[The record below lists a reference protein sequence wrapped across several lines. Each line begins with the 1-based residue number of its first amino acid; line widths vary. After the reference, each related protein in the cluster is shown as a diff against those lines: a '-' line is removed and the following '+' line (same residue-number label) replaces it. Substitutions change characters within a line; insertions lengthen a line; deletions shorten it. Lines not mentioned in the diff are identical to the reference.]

1 MIKAVGYARV
11 STSSDS
17 QDSSYENQC
26 NYFEHYCK
34 NNDLELVG
42 VYSDKLSGTDV
53 KDREGFRSMLEQVGV
68 VYEDYGHFSTRPM
81 AELPFTLIICK
92 NSSRFGRNL
101 RITLEVL
108 ECLNEQGVTVKFI
121 ENGLSSSNNGD
132 MLVLNIMNTLDT
144 EYSKDLS
151 EKIRAGYIMSATT
164 TNKVTSNGKLYG
176 YSYENNKLKIIEEE
190 AQVIRMIYQ
199 WYIEGKGLRVI
210 GNELR
215 SKDIKN
221 RNGKYFGKN
230 TLLGILTNSKYC
242 GVNNRLRWQTDGV
255 FKKHAK
261 TPKLR
266 PNAEQYFK
274 DSDDIEPI
282 VSKEQFAK
290 CQEILASKQ
299 GDRKGVNRGNTIY
312 SQKIKCGI
320 CNASY
325 TSNVDKGRRFYN
337 CSNKAKYGLSK
348 CNNRNISLNKLNE
361 LLSSE
366 WLIQSLHSI
375 KLMQNTHLM
384 RLIQELEASKD
395 KSVEDEVEA
404 LRCAL
409 NTLSDKLN
417 KVLDL
422 YIEGDLDKDTYK
434 GRKVKLEK
442 QINDL
447 KASIEAKCRSND
459 EIDEII
465 EQKKRLIK
473 ASKEIK
479 IKDNYSRE
487 EILDILYKIEVKPN
501 MLYVSL
507 LINNEVMEVL
517 EPIIW

>member
-1 MIKAVGYARV
+1 MPRV
-11 STSSDS
+11 STTSDA

-34 NNDLELVG
+34 NNDLELVN

-53 KDREGFRSMLEQVGV
+53 KDREGFRLMLEQVGV

-81 AELPFTLIICK
+81 KELPFTLIICK

-274 DSDDIEPI
+274 DTDDIEPI
-282 VSKEQFAK
+282 ITKEQFNK
-290 CQEILASKQ
+290 VQEILASKQ
-299 GDRKGVNRGNTIY
+299 GDRKGVNRGNSPYAT
-312 SQKIKCGI
+312 KIRCGI
-320 CNASY
+320 CNSSY
-325 TSNVDKGRRFYN
+325 TSNKDKGRAFYN
-337 CSNKAKYGLSK
+337 CSNKAKYGVSA
-348 CNNRNISLNKLNE
+348 CNNRNISLNKLNS

-366 WLIQSLHSI
+366 WLVTSLEAI
-375 KLMQNTHLM
+375 KLQQKTYIKRSINK
-384 RLIQELEASKD
+384 LEASKNTD
-395 KSVEDEVEA
+395 NIEEVKA
-404 LRCAL
+404 LQIELAEL
-409 NTLSDKLN
+409 NQQKEKL
-417 KVLDL
+417 LDL
-422 YIEGDLDKDTYK
+422 YLDNLIDKIHYTQ
-434 GRKVKLEK
+434 KLHS
-442 QINDL
+442 L
-447 KASIEAKCRSND
+447 EAKITRISAMIEEYSRDNNS
-459 EIDEII
+459 IDEVIKS
-465 EQKKRLIK
+465 KKNLIC
-473 ASKEIK
+473 K
-479 IKDNYSRE
+479 INQLKVEPYYSRE
-487 EILDILYKIEVKPN
+487 EIIDYIHSIIVEGNTLTI
-501 MLYVSL
+501 SL
-507 LINNEVMEVL
+507 NIQGEVL
-517 EPIIW
+517 ELPEQITF